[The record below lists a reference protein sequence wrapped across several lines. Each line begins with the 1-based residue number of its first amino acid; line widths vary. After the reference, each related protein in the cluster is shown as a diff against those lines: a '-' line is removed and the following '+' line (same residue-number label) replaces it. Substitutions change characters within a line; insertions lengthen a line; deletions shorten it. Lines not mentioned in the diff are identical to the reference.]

1 LRVLGVDPG
10 TATLGYGVV
19 DASPREPFRLVECG
33 ILRTRSDES
42 LPARLRLI
50 HDGIAE
56 LIGRH
61 RPDIVA
67 VETAFYAKNVH
78 TTAVL
83 SHARGVILLAAETAQ
98 VTIAEYAPR
107 LVKKTVVGTGSA
119 LKPQVAYMVAQL
131 LRLKAAPSPADAAD
145 GVAIALTHLLLSG
158 RQSRP
163 LSSKASALAAGRAGK
178 AGKAGKAGGR
188 VGG

>member
-19 DASPREPFRLVECG
+19 DASPREPYRLVECG

-56 LIGRH
+56 LIARH

-67 VETAFYAKNVH
+67 VETAFYSKNVH
-78 TTAVL
+78 TMAVL

-119 LKPQVAYMVAQL
+119 LKPQVAYMVTQL
-131 LRLKAAPSPADAAD
+131 LRLKTAPSPADASD
-145 GVAIALTHLLLSG
+145 GVAIALTHLLL
-158 RQSRP
+158 
-163 LSSKASALAAGRAGK
+163 AGRAGM
-178 AGKAGKAGGR
+178 AGGEALR
-188 VGG
+188 ARKAQRARG

>member
-1 LRVLGVDPG
+1 VRVLGVDPG

-33 ILRTRSDES
+33 ILRTRADQS
-42 LPARLRLI
+42 LPARLRI
-50 HDGIAE
+50 IYDGIAE
-56 LIGRH
+56 LIARH
-61 RPDIVA
+61 QPDCVA
-67 VETAFYAKNVH
+67 VETAFYAKNVR

-98 VTIAEYAPR
+98 VVIAEYAPR

-131 LRLKAAPSPADAAD
+131 LRLRTPPSPADAAD
-145 GVAIALTHLLLSG
+145 GVAIALTHLLLHHQA
-158 RQSRP
+158 RDP
-163 LSSKASALAAGRAGK
+163 
-178 AGKAGKAGGR
+178 R
-188 VGG
+188 VGARTMIARPRVRA

>member
-1 LRVLGVDPG
+1 MRVLGVDPG

-19 DASPREPFRLVECG
+19 DAPPREPYRLVECG
-33 ILRTRSDES
+33 ILRTRADES

-56 LIGRH
+56 LIARH

-119 LKPQVAYMVAQL
+119 LKPQVAYMVTQL
-131 LRLKAAPSPADAAD
+131 LRLKTRAESGRRGGRRGDRADAPAAARRLPP
-145 GVAIALTHLLLSG
+145 GRPGRRRSG
-158 RQSRP
+158 
-163 LSSKASALAAGRAGK
+163 AAR
-178 AGKAGKAGGR
+178 
-188 VGG
+188 

>member
-1 LRVLGVDPG
+1 MRVLGVDPG

-19 DASPREPFRLVECG
+19 DGSPREPFRLVECG

-56 LIGRH
+56 LIARH

-98 VTIAEYAPR
+98 VTISEYAPR

-119 LKPQVAYMVAQL
+119 LKPQVAYMVTQL
-131 LRLKAAPSPADAAD
+131 LRLKTAPSPADAAD
-145 GVAIALTHLLLSG
+145 GVAIALTHLLL
-158 RQSRP
+158 
-163 LSSKASALAAGRAGK
+163 
-178 AGKAGKAGGR
+178 AGGR
-188 VGG
+188 VGGLAGSGALKAQGAQRAQRAGG